1 MTGMLSNLFQARYA
15 GQSGRLVNWL
25 QVAAR
30 VVINGRR
37 GEARE
42 TRGDEVGVR
51 QDKAS
56 ALCCLNTLSAHLFLR
71 LRLALCHSWRCQAG
85 RLCCHLNG
93 LEGTPAPVAPV
104 SWFKAFCFAE
114 GLSHGR

>member
-56 ALCCLNTLSAHLFLR
+56 ALFCLNLLSAHLFLS
-71 LRLALCHSWRCQAG
+71 LGLALCQSGQCRSRYFRRDPEDLDGTAARVVPE
-85 RLCCHLNG
+85 RLARPYRFSGSL
-93 LEGTPAPVAPV
+93 P
-104 SWFKAFCFAE
+104 
-114 GLSHGR
+114 HGR